1 MQRMIDEAGL
11 AARVTLDSAGTGNW
25 HAGEAAD
32 SRSRAAAR
40 ARGLD
45 ITHRARQ
52 LVAADL
58 ERFDLLVAMDHD
70 NLRLIHRLRG
80 DRRHPAVRLLRSFDP
95 GAAANAAVPDPYAG
109 GPDGFDHVLDLC
121 EAACRGLLDHV
132 RAQLAASP

>member
-1 MQRMIDEAGL
+1 MQRMIDDAGL
-11 AARVTLDSAGTGNW
+11 AARVTLDSAGTGHW
-25 HAGEAAD
+25 HAGEPAD
-32 SRSRAAAR
+32 PRSRAAAR

-70 NLRLIHRLRG
+70 NVTLIRRLLG
-80 DRRHPAVRLLRSFDP
+80 ARRHPELRLLRSFDP
-95 GAAANAAVPDPYAG
+95 RAAANAPIPDPYAG

-121 EAACRGLLDHV
+121 EAACRGLVAHV
-132 RAQLAASP
+132 RSQLAESP

>member
-1 MQRMIDEAGL
+1 MQRMIDDAGL
-11 AARVTLDSAGTGNW
+11 AARVTLDSAGTGHW
-25 HAGEAAD
+25 HAGEPAD
-32 SRSRAAAR
+32 PRSRAAAR

-70 NLRLIHRLRG
+70 NVTLIRRLLG
-80 DRRHPAVRLLRSFDP
+80 ARRQPELRLLRSFDP
-95 GAAANAAVPDPYAG
+95 RAAAGAAIPDPYAG

-132 RAQLAASP
+132 RARLAESP